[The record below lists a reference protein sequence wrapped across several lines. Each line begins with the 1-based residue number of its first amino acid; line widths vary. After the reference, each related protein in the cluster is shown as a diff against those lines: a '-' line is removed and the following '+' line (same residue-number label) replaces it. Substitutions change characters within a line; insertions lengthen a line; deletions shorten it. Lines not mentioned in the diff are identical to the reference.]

1 MSDHAN
7 ILGRV
12 AQLMVDG
19 GGDAEAEMML
29 LLRPYAPTPEVAEK
43 LDKGSGRQRRQAHGD
58 NMREAEDAKAPVPA
72 MDAGFRDD
80 EAAAKTVRNA
90 EMRRVETAEANR
102 RAGDAAE
109 AEANRRE
116 PQNRVPPNTDQPSE
130 LGRVPSHNAAHVGE
144 DIEEDDLEEEI
155 MNEPD
160 APQRVDDAGNP
171 VPADA
176 PQGNEDAELEAM
188 RARAEKLGVLDR
200 RMGLDR
206 LTEEVEAAEAKAK
219 R

>member
-43 LDKGSGRQRRQAHGD
+43 LDKGSGRQRRNAHGD

-80 EAAAKTVRNA
+80 EAAAKTVRQA

-116 PQNRVPPNTDQPSE
+116 PQNAVPPNTDQPSE
-130 LGRVPSHNAAHVGE
+130 LGRVPSHNAAHLG
-144 DIEEDDLEEEI
+144 
-155 MNEPD
+155 EPD
-160 APQRVDDAGNP
+160 APNG
-171 VPADA
+171 
-176 PQGNEDAELEAM
+176 DAELEAM